1 MFAINAA
8 PFNNNSI
15 ENFSNNKTENTNRN
29 KTIRKRIGGD
39 FSSVNVPTKTI
50 DYDSELTN
58 NSTNDSSYLINQY
71 KLPVQQTNISKNN
84 IESLITRLH
93 NKNDDSNEE
102 LPDFNPPPIPNSSG
116 VNRREERNN
125 NLTNINIDSTDS
137 IKTNTLNNNSNNTD
151 DPVTVEAFNNNALQ
165 RENNNVNNY
174 FQQYPSTYFSSDL
187 NSNNNVNNKQLIEKL
202 NYMINLLEEQKD
214 EKTGHVTEEII
225 LYSFLGVF
233 IIFIIDS
240 FARAGK
246 YVR

>member
-15 ENFSNNKTENTNRN
+15 ENFSNNKIENTNRN
-29 KTIRKRIGGD
+29 KTIRKKLGGD

-50 DYDSELTN
+50 DYDSELIS
-58 NSTNDSSYLINQY
+58 NSTNNNSYLNNQY
-71 KLPVQQTNISKNN
+71 KLPVQQSNMSKNN
-84 IESLITRLH
+84 IESIITRLH

-102 LPDFNPPPIPNSSG
+102 LPDFNPPPPANSSG
-116 VNRREERNN
+116 ADRRDERN
-125 NLTNINIDSTDS
+125 
-137 IKTNTLNNNSNNTD
+137 KTLNNIGSMNENKINNNSSKTD
-151 DPVTVEAFNNNALQ
+151 DPVTVEAFNNALQ
-165 RENNNVNNY
+165 SENNNVNNY

-187 NSNNNVNNKQLIEKL
+187 NNNSNNVNNKQLIEKI

>member
-15 ENFSNNKTENTNRN
+15 ENFSNNKIENTNRN

-50 DYDSELTN
+50 DYEPELIK
-58 NSTNDSSYLINQY
+58 NSTNDNSYLNNQY
-71 KLPVQQTNISKNN
+71 KLPVQQSNMSKNN
-84 IESLITRLH
+84 IESIINRLH

-102 LPDFNPPPIPNSSG
+102 LTDFNPPPNPNSSG
-116 VNRREERNN
+116 ANRREERNN
-125 NLTNINIDSTDS
+125 S
-137 IKTNTLNNNSNNTD
+137 NNSNGNINSIESSKLNKSNNTTD
-151 DPVTVEAFNNNALQ
+151 EPVTVEAFNNNELQ
-165 RENNNVNNY
+165 TENNNINNY
-174 FQQYPSTYFSSDL
+174 FQQYPSKYFTSDL
-187 NSNNNVNNKQLIEKL
+187 NENNNGNNKQLIEKL